1 MKTYI
6 SRDLGGHRLIM
17 QSVYSYSDDRSNLL
31 ILTDDRS
38 DGLVHVYYGHD
49 RAAADGAVS
58 RALGTDTQCL
68 LIQEEI
74 AGYFN
79 QFFRS

>member
-1 MKTYI
+1 MNTYI
-6 SRDLGGHRLIM
+6 SRDLGGHRLVM

-31 ILTDDRS
+31 ILTDDHS

-49 RAAADGAVS
+49 RAAAGDAVS
-58 RALGTDTQCL
+58 KALGADAAS
-68 LIQEEI
+68 IQEEI

>member
-6 SRDLGGHRLIM
+6 SRDLGGHRLVM

-31 ILTDDRS
+31 ILTDDHS
-38 DGLVHVYYGHD
+38 DGLMHVYYGHD
-49 RAAADGAVS
+49 RAAASDAVYN
-58 RALGTDTQCL
+58 ALGADTQCL
-68 LIQEEI
+68 LIQKEI
-74 AGYFN
+74 AEYFN